1 MIRKSRVSFRALL
14 LATILGPALL
24 LAAMAWWT
32 WDRVRRDAAVT
43 IGRQVELLNEDT
55 QRLLQSEAI
64 ILARVADRIEGLS
77 WSEIAARQPEF
88 NRSLRDLVSGIAEI
102 ERVFIA
108 DAQGDRQISSAADTA
123 TTIGAATSMD
133 ASIADQSYFQAARAG
148 AELVVDGPFISRL
161 TGRPIFSVVKRLSDR
176 DRSFRGI
183 AVLNISPNHLTQF
196 WRQLVSPGDSVSLVR
211 EDGAVLARYP
221 DPPMASIDRP
231 LHFSQI
237 AMDRMRSAESGQ
249 FDRSPSPIDGIAR
262 TLGYR
267 KLPDFPLY
275 VVSAV
280 DRGNFVIEWLPS
292 VLAFGMLA
300 MAAAV
305 ALLLTA
311 TAVIRRARSEE
322 DALQRAEDSEANYR
336 GLYARTPV
344 PMHACDNDGN
354 LTAVSDRWLELLGY
368 ERDEVIGRH
377 ITSFH
382 TATSAIAVTK
392 EWRHVIDA
400 GRARDSEHKLVRKS
414 GEILDVVISAQIDR
428 DGMGTFQ
435 RILAFVTDVTAQRR
449 TEAALRQAQRLEA
462 IGQLTG
468 GIAHDFNNL
477 LLVVAGNAEMLR
489 AGINEERQVRALDAI
504 ERASQRGARLTRQLL
519 GFSRQQALSPSVIDL
534 SDWLTRLREMI
545 VGSFRGD
552 IAVSL
557 DVPTTIWP
565 VEIDAGEL
573 ELAILNI
580 AVNARDAMPNGGKF
594 VVSARN
600 VTLTGNTAPIEL
612 AGDFVVLNLADTGD
626 GISAENV
633 TKVFEPFFTTK
644 PVGQGTGL
652 GLSQVFGFARQ
663 SGGMATVETAL
674 GRGTSIILC
683 LPRSQSE
690 IATQADCVAKVP
702 AGGNE
707 TILIVED
714 DLAVAEVS
722 QTLLQKLGYRTLL
735 ATDARG
741 ALRQLASNPAIDL
754 VFSDI
759 MMPGGMS
766 GVELARAIRQR
777 YPRLRVLLTTGYAGG
792 AQEALREGV
801 PLIPKPFQLEELG
814 QQIRAALVHR
824 DFAPADAVA
833 KSLSP
838 RYALGEVAR

>member
-1 MIRKSRVSFRALL
+1 MTRKSRVSFKALL
-14 LATILGPALL
+14 LATVLGPALL

-64 ILARVADRIEGLS
+64 ILARVADRIDGLS
-77 WSEIAARQPEF
+77 WSEITARQPELDR
-88 NRSLRDLVSGIAEI
+88 NLRDLVTGIAEI

-108 DAQGDRQISSAADTA
+108 DAQGNQQISSTADPVPIDVAA
-123 TTIGAATSMD
+123 SMD
-133 ASIADQSYFQAARAG
+133 ANVADSSYFQAARAG
-148 AELVVDGPFISRL
+148 TELVVDGPFISRL
-161 TGRPIFSVVKRLSDR
+161 TDQPIFSVVKRLSDR
-176 DRSFRGI
+176 DGSFRGI
-183 AVLNISPNHLTQF
+183 AALNISPNHLTQF

-211 EDGAVLARYP
+211 EDGTVLARYP
-221 DPPMASIDRP
+221 DPPMATIDRP

-237 AMDRMRSAESGQ
+237 AMDKMRSAEFGQ

-267 KLPDFPLY
+267 KLPGYPLY
-275 VVSAV
+275 IVSAV

-292 VLAFGMLA
+292 VLAFGALTL
-300 MAAAV
+300 AAAV
-305 ALLLTA
+305 ALLMTA

-322 DALQRAEDSEANYR
+322 DALRRAEDSEANYR
-336 GLYARTPV
+336 GIYARTPV
-344 PMHACDNDGN
+344 PMHACDGDGN

-368 ERDEVIGRH
+368 ERDEVIGCQ

-382 TATSAIAVTK
+382 TAATAIAVTK
-392 EWRHVIDA
+392 EWCRAIDA
-400 GRARDSEHKLVRKS
+400 GGARDSEHQLVRKS
-414 GEILDVVISAQIDR
+414 GEILDVVISTQIDR
-428 DGMGTFQ
+428 DCMGTFQ

-462 IGQLTG
+462 VGQLTG

-477 LLVVAGNAEMLR
+477 LLVVSGNTEMLR
-489 AGINEERQVRALDAI
+489 AEIDEERHVRALDAI
-504 ERASQRGARLTRQLL
+504 DRASQRGARLTRQLL

-552 IAVSL
+552 IAVVL
-557 DVPTTIWP
+557 DVPATIWP
-565 VEIDAGEL
+565 IEIDAGEL

-600 VTLTGNTAPIEL
+600 VTLTGNSAPIEL
-612 AGDFVVLNLADTGD
+612 AGDFVVLTLADTGD
-626 GISAENV
+626 GISPDNL

-674 GRGTSIILC
+674 ARGTSIMLH
-683 LPRSQSE
+683 LPRSGSE
-690 IATQADCVAKVP
+690 IASQADGVAKMP

-707 TILIVED
+707 TILVVED
-714 DLAVAEVS
+714 DLAVAAVS

-735 ATDARG
+735 ASDARS
-741 ALRQLASNPAIDL
+741 ALSQLASTPDIDL

-766 GVELARAIRQR
+766 GVELARLIRQR
-777 YPRLRVLLTTGYAGG
+777 YPYVRVLLTTGYAGG
-792 AQEALREGV
+792 TQEALREGV
-801 PLIPKPFQLEELG
+801 PLIPKPFQLEDLG
-814 QQIRAALVHR
+814 QQIRAVLVHR
-824 DFAPADAVA
+824 HAAPADAA
-833 KSLSP
+833 ATSSFP
-838 RYALGEVAR
+838 GYALGDVAR